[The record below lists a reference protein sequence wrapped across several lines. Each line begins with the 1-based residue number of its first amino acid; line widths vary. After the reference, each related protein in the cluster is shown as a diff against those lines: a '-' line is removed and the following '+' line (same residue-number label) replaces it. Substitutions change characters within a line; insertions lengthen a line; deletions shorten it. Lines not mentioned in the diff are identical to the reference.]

1 MDLQKIEQL
10 LDAYF
15 EGETGVEDEKL
26 LKAYFLGNDIAPHL
40 EPYRDMFAYFAQA
53 KSEKTNVE
61 VKAIQTE
68 KPGFLKQMRPWYSI
82 AALFVVALGVTF
94 FLQNNSN
101 TITDAER
108 MEAEIAFEKT
118 KEALNFFSHH
128 FNTGASNLSVL
139 NEFAE
144 PTNKIFK

>member
-15 EGETGVEDEKL
+15 EGETGIEDEKL
-26 LKAYFLGNDIAPHL
+26 LKAYFSGNDIAPHL

-53 KSEKTNVE
+53 KTESTKAEIKTLKPEKQGV
-61 VKAIQTE
+61 
-68 KPGFLKQMRPWYSI
+68 LKRMRQWYSI

-101 TITDAER
+101 TITDTER

-118 KEALNFFSHH
+118 KVALNFFSQH

-139 NEFAE
+139 NEFTY

>member
-15 EGETGVEDEKL
+15 EGETDVADEKV
-26 LKAYFLGNDIAPHL
+26 LKAYFSGNDIAPHL

-53 KSEKTNVE
+53 KTETTTAEIKTL
-61 VKAIQTE
+61 
-68 KPGFLKQMRPWYSI
+68 KPQKQGLLKSMEPWYSI
-82 AALFVVALGVTF
+82 AALFVVALGITF
-94 FLQNNSN
+94 FLQNSSN

-118 KEALNFFSHH
+118 KEALNFFSQQ
-128 FNTGASNLSVL
+128 FNASASKLTVV
-139 NEFAE
+139 NEFGNSA
-144 PTNKIFK
+144 NKLFK

>member
-15 EGETGVEDEKL
+15 EGETDVADEKV
-26 LKAYFLGNDIAPHL
+26 LKAYFSGDQVAPHL
-40 EPYRDMFAYFAQA
+40 EPYREMFAYFAQA
-53 KSEKTNVE
+53 KSEITTVE
-61 VKAIQTE
+61 VKAIQTK

-101 TITDAER
+101 RITDAER
-108 MEAEIAFEKT
+108 LEAEIAFEKT
-118 KEALNFFSHH
+118 KEALNFFSQQ
-128 FNTGASNLSVL
+128 FNESASKLTVV
-139 NEFAE
+139 NEFGNSA
-144 PTNKIFK
+144 NKLFK